1 MRHLW
6 EPQISVG
13 ADGVAVAS
21 TSLVK
26 AAGLSVLAILC
37 LMRLA
42 EQTYSPFLYFQ
53 F

>member
-1 MRHLW
+1 MW
-6 EPQISVG
+6 EPQISFG
-13 ADGVAVAS
+13 PDGTAVAT
-21 TSLVK
+21 TSIVK
-26 AAGLSVLAILC
+26 AVGLSSLAIFC